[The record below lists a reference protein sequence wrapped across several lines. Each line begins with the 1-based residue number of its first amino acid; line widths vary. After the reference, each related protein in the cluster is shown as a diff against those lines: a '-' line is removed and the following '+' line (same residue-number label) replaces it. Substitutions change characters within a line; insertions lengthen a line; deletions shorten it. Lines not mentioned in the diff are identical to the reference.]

1 MKEINI
7 GSLEFYNEI
16 EIGDLQLD
24 VKNIYPELEKISVKS
39 KPNEQLIKPTK
50 YGFSEI
56 TVEPLDIKLQ
66 SKEVEPST
74 EIQEIIADE
83 EYDAL
88 NKVVVKQVTYKID
101 ENIKPE
107 NIKNGVSILDVQGN
121 VIELVGEEKT
131 VKSTREQQEIYPS
144 SGKNAIT
151 KITVE
156 PKDVF
161 LQDKEITENGTYEA
175 DKNYDGLG
183 EVTVNVPST
192 NSFIVV
198 TSLKG
203 ALLTCGEQSYQLTD
217 NETEHTFTVNLGVYE
232 VTATLEDIFITET
245 VNVDIIGIYNCDLT
259 KGLPTTYQEVEYLR
273 ATGTQYL
280 KLNFTPNDFDDF
292 KSSFIIEGRKTTM
305 DLFGAS
311 GSPTAGAS
319 ESKVF
324 RLIESGSSQGGAF
337 DIAFGN
343 SWLLAQTR
351 TFFETGTKY
360 NVRGTMRNGL
370 QEVYVDDVKVLSHNY
385 SANFTTNNLM
395 LFVLNY
401 GGKAGPND
409 KVIGKVF
416 TTEFSSYNKQYVL
429 VPCYRKSDNKPG
441 MYDVVNQ
448 VFYTNE
454 GTGEFEVGGN
464 I

>member
-66 SKEVEPST
+66 SKEVESST

-183 EVTVNVPST
+183 KVTVDVSEAK
-192 NSFIVV
+192 V
-198 TSLKG
+198 
-203 ALLTCGEQSYQLTD
+203 EQLYSYS
-217 NETEHTFTVNLGVYE
+217 EE
-232 VTATLEDIFITET
+232 VW
-245 VNVDIIGIYNCDLT
+245 
-259 KGLPTTYQEVEYLR
+259 K
-273 ATGTQYL
+273 
-280 KLNFTPNDFDDF
+280 
-292 KSSFIIEGRKTTM
+292 
-305 DLFGAS
+305 
-311 GSPTAGAS
+311 
-319 ESKVF
+319 
-324 RLIESGSSQGGAF
+324 
-337 DIAFGN
+337 
-343 SWLLAQTR
+343 
-351 TFFETGTKY
+351 
-360 NVRGTMRNGL
+360 
-370 QEVYVDDVKVLSHNY
+370 
-385 SANFTTNNLM
+385 
-395 LFVLNY
+395 
-401 GGKAGPND
+401 
-409 KVIGKVF
+409 
-416 TTEFSSYNKQYVL
+416 
-429 VPCYRKSDNKPG
+429 
-441 MYDVVNQ
+441 
-448 VFYTNE
+448 
-454 GTGEFEVGGN
+454 
-464 I
+464 